1 MLAIPKTTIK
11 ADTIQDEKIGIV
23 ITKDGNTV
31 SINHTSDIT
40 IQKAVVEYA
49 FYENDVYISMLDTFD
64 VSNNR
69 LTINKG
75 VTTLAVKVHQVLTLR
90 GNLWYRY
97 ATTNQNTAGSFA
109 KVQRMNIVEIETTHI
124 ETVDAGFQT
133 SESPNLKKYY
143 NFYFQFDYDHDE
155 LISLDVE
162 YILET
167 RALWGLIVNKHN
179 MSKNVKNT
187 DKIKEYVKNPG
198 WINTMPITHWYMG
211 VDTNIPALE
220 TNTTN
225 NPGNY
230 VVRLQPHGDD
240 SNLKLHTNATIE
252 NFAIIRVKYM
262 IDGEFILSDVINN
275 PTTPIDDQIND
286 LGKTIEN
293 IKNILGDFTNFLN
306 TIINFFT
313 SNGSTVLKVIVG
325 VIALILLGPI
335 FTVIKFVFT
344 IIKYIFKIPGQ
355 LLNTLKVLFVPGYN
369 KNERK
374 R

>member
-1 MLAIPKTTIK
+1 MLALPKTIIK
-11 ADTIQDEKIGIV
+11 ANTIEDEKIGIV

-40 IQKAVVEYA
+40 IHKAVVEYA

-64 VSNNR
+64 VSNNK

-75 VTTLAVKVHQVLTLR
+75 VTTTAVKVHQVLTLK

-97 ATTNQNTAGSFA
+97 ATTNQNTAGSFTNV
-109 KVQRMNIVEIETTHI
+109 KRMNIVEVETTHI
-124 ETVDAGFQT
+124 ETIKTDILTTAKVA
-133 SESPNLKKYY
+133 SPRYKYY
-143 NFYFQFDYDHDE
+143 NFYFDFDKIHDE
-155 LISLDVE
+155 LIMLDVE
-162 YILET
+162 YIIHEYT
-167 RALWGLIVNKHN
+167 FFGLIKSKSYNVSDNIN
-179 MSKNVKNT
+179 INENIVMSGYVQSTFPGTTTIIFPSKSISVKS
-187 DKIKEYVKNPG
+187 
-198 WINTMPITHWYMG
+198 
-211 VDTNIPALE
+211 LE
-220 TNTTN
+220 ANTTA

-230 VVRLQPHGDD
+230 VARVSADLGWLSD
-240 SNLKLHTNATIE
+240 NFKIE
-252 NFAIIRVKYM
+252 NFAILKVGYM
-262 IDGEFILSDVINN
+262 IDGEFILDDVIND

-286 LGKTIEN
+286 LGKIIEN

-335 FTVIKFVFT
+335 FTVIKFIFT
-344 IIKYIFKIPGQ
+344 IIKYIFKIPRQ

>member
-1 MLAIPKTTIK
+1 MLALPKTIIK
-11 ADTIQDEKIGIV
+11 AAEIEDEKIGII

-75 VTTLAVKVHQVLTLR
+75 VATAAVKVHQVLTLR

-97 ATTNQNTAGSFA
+97 STTNQNTAGSFTG
-109 KVQRMNIVEIETTHI
+109 VNRMNIVEIETTHI
-124 ETVDAGFQT
+124 ETIKTDILTTAKIG
-133 SESPNLKKYY
+133 SPRYKYY
-143 NFYFQFDYDHDE
+143 NFYFDFDKLHDE
-155 LISLDVE
+155 LIMLDVE
-162 YILET
+162 YIIHEYT
-167 RALWGLIVNKHN
+167 FFGLIKSKSHN
-179 MSKNVKNT
+179 VSDNININENIVMSGYVQSTLPGTTTIIFPSKSTSVKS
-187 DKIKEYVKNPG
+187 
-198 WINTMPITHWYMG
+198 
-211 VDTNIPALE
+211 LE
-220 TNTTN
+220 ANTTS

-230 VVRLQPHGDD
+230 VARVSADLGWLSDD
-240 SNLKLHTNATIE
+240 FKIE
-252 NFAIIRVKYM
+252 NFAILKIGYM
-262 IDGEFILSDVINN
+262 IDGEFILDDVIND
-275 PTTPIDDQIND
+275 PTTPIDDIND
-286 LGKTIEN
+286 LIAIINN
-293 IKNILGDFTNFLN
+293 IKKALGDFMGFITSI
-306 TIINFFT
+306 TNFFT

-335 FTVIKFVFT
+335 FTVIKFIFT